1 MSAHGHLFAR
11 SKPAEKTSKVF
22 RRPKILSILY
32 HNRISIYN
40 KILSRR
46 KIYLIY
52 ATQPRPKAETS
63 SNIARLIFTHKAGA
77 PPRPHRS
84 LVAACGIQTKR
95 HRSGVSRIRRLN
107 WHARRLVWL
116 RSDQWRRSRGVTVR
130 VSADPQCY
138 RGGGQSYILDLH
150 PI

>member
-1 MSAHGHLFAR
+1 LHARNPLKKHLKSFGGQ
-11 SKPAEKTSKVF
+11 KFFQFCIITGLVYKIKFFQAE
-22 RRPKILSILY
+22 
-32 HNRISIYN
+32 
-40 KILSRR
+40 

-63 SNIARLIFTHKAGA
+63 SNIARLIFTRKAGA

-84 LVAACGIQTKR
+84 LCGIQTKR